1 MFMTNFS
8 YVSFSVFLVQAFVW
22 PSLGIVN
29 SQRRWRNKSRRGMQ
43 RGLSIRL
50 FIRGGR
56 IYRRRPK
63 RRRTRNGTRTKR
75 CPKTRKSKRSRRRR
89 SQTRCCCS
97 KSNRENPVLRIPR
110 PKRSIRRKR
119 NFKNRKKTL
128 KRERQRTKSRRKRRW
143 MKSEIY
149 QSQRWSQP

>member
-8 YVSFSVFLVQAFVW
+8 YYVPFSVFLVQAFVW
-22 PSLGIVN
+22 PSLGAVN

-63 RRRTRNGTRTKR
+63 SRRTHNGTGTKR
-75 CPKTRKSKRSRRRR
+75 CPKTMRRRKPRRR
-89 SQTRCCCS
+89 SQTGCCCS
-97 KSNRENPVLRIPR
+97 KSSKESPVLRIPR
-110 PKRSIRRKR
+110 TKRLIRRKR

-128 KRERQRTKSRRKRRW
+128 KRERQRTKYKRKRRW